1 MTLLIVGM
9 SLRILPVF
17 SGKPLWSPRLAVATY
32 GLLLAGVAMRLLQY
46 PGAFWPV
53 FYEVGSFMGVPVV
66 LALLLF
72 TFNLFRTMRG
82 GARPTSRSPRSPAAP
97 AFLST
102 LPGPLGVRS
111 GFANR
116 GFRSTIPLPMSHT
129 AGEAIHIVG
138 AGPAGLAAAL
148 TVARG
153 GRRAVVH
160 EQRQDVGSRFH
171 GDLQGIE
178 NWTTRD
184 DALDELRASGIDP
197 AFGGHPF
204 REAAFYDPEGREYTC
219 RSPTPMFYLVRRGR
233 EPDSLDQQLKA
244 QALAAGV
251 EIRFQDPV
259 RRLPEGGI
267 VAGGPR
273 GFDAIVVGY
282 VFETP
287 RADGVFAVLSDHLAP
302 RGYAYLLVS
311 RGRGTVAT
319 CIFEDF
325 HREKLYLERTLAFFQ
340 KRAGLAMR
348 DPVRF
353 GGTGNVLL
361 PSTARHGNILF
372 AGEAAGFQDA
382 LWGFGIRIAMLSGH
396 LAAQALLAGAPG
408 DYDRLWRRRL
418 RRPGPGLDRQPV
430 PLRPDGG
437 PRLRDGS
444 CARSGA
450 PTTRG
455 SGSTATTP
463 PRSANGCSSPL
474 ARRAAR
480 PRRDPPGCTVSG
492 CDCTWCREHPQAD
505 VRGPSQRE
513 ARLAAAAGTLL

>member
-1 MTLLIVGM
+1 M
-9 SLRILPVF
+9 SPI
-17 SGKPLWSPRLAVATY
+17 AD
-32 GLLLAGVAMRLLQY
+32 
-46 PGAFWPV
+46 
-53 FYEVGSFMGVPVV
+53 
-66 LALLLF
+66 
-72 TFNLFRTMRG
+72 
-82 GARPTSRSPRSPAAP
+82 
-97 AFLST
+97 
-102 LPGPLGVRS
+102 
-111 GFANR
+111 
-116 GFRSTIPLPMSHT
+116 
-129 AGEAIHIVG
+129 EAIHIVG
-138 AGPAGLAAAL
+138 AGPAGLAAAV

-233 EPDSLDQQLKA
+233 EPDTLDQRLKT

-259 RRLPEGGI
+259 RRLPQGGI

-273 GFDAIVVGY
+273 GSDAIVVGY

-325 HREKLYLERTLAFFQ
+325 HREKLYLERTIAFFQ

-348 DPVRF
+348 HPVRF

-418 RRPGPGLDRQPV
+418 GDLVRVSIVNRYLFDRMED
-430 PLRPDGG
+430 RGYA
-437 PRLRDGS
+437 RLM
-444 CARSGA
+444 RSIGRAGDTRQWLHRHYA
-450 PTTRG
+450 PSLGKRLLL
-455 SGSTATTP
+455 A
-463 PRSANGCSSPL
+463 L

-505 VRGPSQRE
+505 VRVPSQRE
-513 ARLAAAAGTLL
+513 ARLASAAGTLL

>member
-1 MTLLIVGM
+1 M
-9 SLRILPVF
+9 SD
-17 SGKPLWSPRLAVATY
+17 
-32 GLLLAGVAMRLLQY
+32 
-46 PGAFWPV
+46 
-53 FYEVGSFMGVPVV
+53 
-66 LALLLF
+66 
-72 TFNLFRTMRG
+72 
-82 GARPTSRSPRSPAAP
+82 
-97 AFLST
+97 
-102 LPGPLGVRS
+102 
-111 GFANR
+111 
-116 GFRSTIPLPMSHT
+116 T

-148 TVARG
+148 TVARA
-153 GRRAVVH
+153 GRQAIVH

-197 AFGGHPF
+197 SFGSQPF
-204 REAAFYDPEGREYTC
+204 CEAAFYDPEGREYTC

-233 EPDSLDQQLKA
+233 EPGTLDQQLKA

-251 EIRFQDPV
+251 EIRFRDPV
-259 RRLPEGGI
+259 HRLPQGGI

-273 GFDAIVVGY
+273 GSDAIVVGY
-282 VFETP
+282 VFETH
-287 RADGVFAVLSDHLAP
+287 RADGVFAVLSDRLAP

-311 RGRGTVAT
+311 HGRGTVAT
-319 CIFEDF
+319 CLFEDF
-325 HREKLYLERTLAFFQ
+325 HREKLYLERTIAFFQ

-348 DPVRF
+348 HPVRF

-396 LAAQALLAGAPG
+396 LAAQALLAGAPA

-418 RRPGPGLDRQPV
+418 GDLVRVSIVNRYLFDRMEDRGYVRLMRSIGRADDTRQWLRRHYGPSPGK
-430 PLRPDGG
+430 
-437 PRLRDGS
+437 RLLL
-444 CARSGA
+444 A
-450 PTTRG
+450 
-455 SGSTATTP
+455 
-463 PRSANGCSSPL
+463 L

-480 PRRDPPGCTVSG
+480 SRRAPPGCTLSS
-492 CDCTWCREHPQAD
+492 CDCTWCREHS
-505 VRGPSQRE
+505 PS
-513 ARLAAAAGTLL
+513 AAGGQPRPETRFVSAGAALHFSSRDSGA